1 MIAFVFAAA
10 VAASDPTVPT
20 VLSMDDAIALAV
32 ANDPGVDR
40 ATVQVDR
47 ARLRTRR
54 ANLDR
59 LRASVD
65 VNAQALY
72 VSPNFFSAS
81 TAPYGALLPLGTMQG
96 AFAAPLFSGWRIES
110 SIDEAAVLEQAAA
123 ADVNVE
129 RAAVALAAARAWWS
143 VRRLSLLEDA
153 LLASDTR
160 LQESERLVKARV
172 TAGLAAGLAAGLD
185 ENRAASRRVQLE
197 VERQGLQA
205 QRREAL
211 VQLAL
216 VLGVSSPVSL
226 QDAAPTNDDLD
237 EDDVEKAVTRA
248 FDHRPQLR
256 ATDLRTQALSS
267 EKRAAESSYWPQ
279 VDAVGL
285 LQLGNNPSLPG
296 ADARSVSGVLVD
308 GNLQAGVVLKWNL
321 FDTWSTTNAV
331 EDVEHRL
338 RIAEAERRALKNGVE
353 NAVRLA
359 AARVVSLREQ
369 RAVLAKACAI
379 LDDNLNNLEK
389 AWQRGEVLFT
399 EVLDAQVEVAGND
412 RQVVDVDAQLAL
424 ARLEL
429 RASVDG
435 VVSSSTSST
444 SSSSATYVK
453 GTP

>member
-40 ATVQVDR
+40 AAVQVDR

-54 ANLDR
+54 ANLDQ

-172 TAGLAAGLAAGLD
+172 TAGLAAGLD

-321 FDTWSTTNAV
+321 FDTWATTNAV

-369 RAVLAKACAI
+369 RAVLAKARAI

-444 SSSSATYVK
+444 SSSSATYEK

>member
-10 VAASDPTVPT
+10 VAASDPTVLT

-172 TAGLAAGLAAGLD
+172 TAGLAAGLD

-321 FDTWSTTNAV
+321 FDTWATTNAV

-369 RAVLAKACAI
+369 RAVLAKARAI

-444 SSSSATYVK
+444 SSSSATYEK

>member
-10 VAASDPTVPT
+10 VAAADPA
-20 VLSMDDAIALAV
+20 VLTIDDAIALAV
-32 ANDPGVDR
+32 ANDPRVDR
-40 ATVQVDR
+40 ASVEVDR
-47 ARLRTRR
+47 ARLRTKR

-81 TAPYGALLPLGTMQG
+81 PGAPYGALLPLGTIQ
-96 AFAAPLFSGWRIES
+96 AAVAAPLFSGWRIES
-110 SIDEAAVLEQAAA
+110 SIDEAAVLEDASA
-123 ADVNVE
+123 ADVDVE

-172 TAGLAAGLAAGLD
+172 TAGLAAGLD

-211 VQLAL
+211 VQLGL
-216 VLGVSSPVSL
+216 VLGVSAPVTL
-226 QDAAPTNDDLD
+226 QDTPPTPDDLD
-237 EDDVEKAVTRA
+237 ENDVEKAVTRA
-248 FDHRPQLR
+248 FEHRPQLR
-256 ATDLRTQALSS
+256 ATDLRTRALAS
-267 EKRAAESSYWPQ
+267 EKRATESGYWPQ

-285 LQLGNNPSLPG
+285 VQLGNNPSLPG
-296 ADARSVSGVLVD
+296 ADARSVSDALVD
-308 GNLQAGVVLKWNL
+308 GDLQAGVVLKWNL
-321 FDTWSTTNAV
+321 FDTWATTTAV
-331 EDVEHRL
+331 EDVDHRL
-338 RIAEAERRALKNGVE
+338 RLAEAERRAQKNDVE

-369 RAVLAKACAI
+369 RAVLAKARAI

-429 RASVDG
+429 HASVDG
-435 VVSSSTSST
+435 VISASSA
-444 SSSSATYVK
+444 SSSAAPSETSVK